1 MRMIKKILILS
12 ALAGILLSGCTLNSA
27 IPATE
32 VVPTVVAEA
41 LDALP
46 PEVAVQL
53 QNRASEALGVPVDQI
68 QIETVEQREWTDSCL
83 GLGGANESCA
93 QVITPGWLVVFNVS
107 GTEYR
112 FRVDETG
119 TNIRQ
124 EP

>member
-1 MRMIKKILILS
+1 MLKKFFVLS
-12 ALAGILLSGCTLNSA
+12 VLASILLAACTLNSQ

-32 VVPTVVAEA
+32 AVPTIVAEV
-41 LDALP
+41 LP
-46 PEVAVQL
+46 PEVAVEI
-53 QNRASEALGVPVDQI
+53 QNRASEALGVAADQI
-68 QIETVEQREWTDSCL
+68 QIETVEKTEWTDSCL
-83 GLGGANESCA
+83 GLGGPDESCA
-93 QVITPGWLVVFNVS
+93 QVITPGWLVAFTVN